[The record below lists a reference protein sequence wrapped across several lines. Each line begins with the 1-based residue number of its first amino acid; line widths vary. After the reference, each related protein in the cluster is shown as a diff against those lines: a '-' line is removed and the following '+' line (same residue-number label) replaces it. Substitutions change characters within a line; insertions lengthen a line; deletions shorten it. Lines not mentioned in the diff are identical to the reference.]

1 MAGSPTPRRPPGGNQ
16 ERAERTRRAVIDETV
31 RYILDEGFAAPS
43 VRRITERAGLTWGV
57 VQYHFGDLGGLLMA
71 VVDQGI
77 TELTEALDGLRHE
90 TADLPV
96 DRRTEVVVEALW
108 RAFSSPTSMAA
119 LEILVATRAARDS
132 SVNAQLSETMRQFTE
147 LGRHLGEDLD
157 APQATEIG
165 NLIWAALRGIVL
177 AQLVSPQPLDTSRD
191 RKALVDVLN
200 AYIRAHVSPTR
211 ATPPDRPHRTARS
224 R

>member
-1 MAGSPTPRRPPGGNQ
+1 MARSPAPRRPPGGNQ

-77 TELTEALDGLRHE
+77 TELTEALERLRRD
-90 TADLPV
+90 TGNLPTE
-96 DRRTEVVVEALW
+96 RRTEVVVDALW
-108 RAFSSPTSMAA
+108 QAFSSPTSMAA
-119 LEILVATRAARDS
+119 LEILISTRAARDS
-132 SVNAQLSETMRQFTE
+132 AVNAQLSDTMRQFTE

-165 NLIWAALRGIVL
+165 NLIWATLRGIVL
-177 AQLVSPQPLDTSRD
+177 AQMVSPQPLDTSRD
-191 RKALVDVLN
+191 RRTLVDVLN
-200 AYIRAHVSPTR
+200 TYIRAQGS
-211 ATPPDRPHRTARS
+211 
-224 R
+224 